1 MLRKILKS
9 RYFVLFAV
17 GRWPAHQSRIITTSY
32 EKLCPV
38 HRGLIAMSGR
48 RAAHISILRCGRR

>member
-1 MLRKILKS
+1 LVVLRRWRGNGPATITT
-9 RYFVLFAV
+9 
-17 GRWPAHQSRIITTSY
+17 GRWPAHQPRRITMSH

-48 RAAHISILRCGRR
+48 VA